1 MSSTAPYAPLD
12 LLELDV
18 IDAEFTEDTDVH
30 DATQSTLTA
39 IDLSAE
45 YGRARDGIPN
55 DPFADGGAG
64 ARSRAA
70 EACIARFA
78 AAEADVSSDDLV
90 GLGRVSGV
98 RFPRLGGVLFGR
110 VDPGS
115 IEAEVLRSA
124 IERTIRAG
132 YHTALAMPQVRK
144 VAVVHDDADELWD
157 AFVPTS
163 YRIPRRV
170 AATTWEVCRFDDLW
184 VGVLEQL
191 GLDGDAARFANGR
204 VSTLSRSIR
213 GLSTVGM
220 MLALAERGGRHD
232 RLQTGRLRPRT
243 YRSVRREMP
252 AAPRALAG

>member
-1 MSSTAPYAPLD
+1 MSLTAPYPLD

-18 IDAEFTEDTDVH
+18 IDAEFTEDGDVH
-30 DATQSTLTA
+30 DAPHATLTA

-45 YGRARDGIPN
+45 IGRGLDVLPT
-55 DPFADGGAG
+55 DPFTEGEATT
-64 ARSRAA
+64 STRAV

-78 AAEADVSSDDLV
+78 AAEADVTNDDIV

-115 IEAEVLRSA
+115 VEAEVLQSA

-132 YHTALAMPQVRK
+132 YHTAVAMHQVAK
-144 VAVVHDDADELWD
+144 VPVVHDDADELWA
-157 AFVPTS
+157 AFVPNS

-170 AATTWEVCRFDDLW
+170 AATTWEVCRFDDFW
-184 VGVLEQL
+184 TGILEEL
-191 GLDGDAARFANGR
+191 GLDGDAVRFANGH
-204 VSTLSRSIR
+204 VSALSRSIR

-232 RLQTGRLRPRT
+232 RLQAGRQRPRMH
-243 YRSVRREMP
+243 RSARREMP
-252 AAPRALAG
+252 AAPRAFGA